1 MCEKGDVTMEDKRSA
16 LLVIDVQV
24 GPMWGTYKRDETF
37 VVIQN
42 MIGKAEREGVPI
54 FYIQFEGPENDLL
67 ARGSQFWQFDS
78 GINPRKEDFIIP
90 KMAADSFYQT
100 ELKEE
105 LQRRNITHL
114 FVVGVRT
121 EYCIDTTCRAALS
134 LGFDVTLIADG
145 HTTVDEFLP
154 AEQVIHHYNTVLSRI
169 NTPERRIVV
178 QASSDVGFY

>member
-1 MCEKGDVTMEDKRSA
+1 MEDKRSA
-16 LLVIDVQV
+16 LLVIDVQA

-37 VVIQN
+37 AVIKK
-42 MIGKAEREGVPI
+42 MIGKAEGEDVPI

-67 ARGSQFWQFDS
+67 ARGSQFWQFAQ

-90 KMAADSFYQT
+90 KMAADSFFQT
-100 ELKEE
+100 DLKKE

-145 HTTVDEFLP
+145 HTTVDEFGFLP
-154 AEQVIHHYNTVLSRI
+154 VEQVIHHYNTVLSRI
-169 NTPERRIVV
+169 NTPERRILV
-178 QASSDVGFY
+178 QASNEVEF